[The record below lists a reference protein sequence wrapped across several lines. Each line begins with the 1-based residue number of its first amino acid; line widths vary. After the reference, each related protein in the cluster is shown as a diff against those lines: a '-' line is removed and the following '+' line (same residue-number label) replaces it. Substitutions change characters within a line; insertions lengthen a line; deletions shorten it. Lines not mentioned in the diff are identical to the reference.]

1 MDIEEITRL
10 AKQIV
15 YEAFRRHVEVNTPRK
30 LRKFTWLVTQCELI
44 EADDTPDYF
53 RPRCSL
59 FLPQGSITIQALRA
73 GWGTWENF
81 NLLRQR
87 ASIEAMC
94 EMQTILSLS
103 TPATENTIALN
114 LRTYRQHEPA
124 ALRADAA
131 AAARE
136 AAEAQAAADEAAL
149 AEAAEAAAVPE
160 TAAVEPAAV
169 ET

>member
-1 MDIEEITRL
+1 MSSVGGEGAISENSPILEDNEDAGLQLLSVKLDLLNYEIQSLSIRYPRMESDEKFRL
-10 AKQIV
+10 AKQVV
-15 YEAFRRHVEVNTPRK
+15 YEAFKRHIESTNRAGVRR
-30 LRKFTWLVTQCELI
+30 FTWLVTQCELI
-44 EADDTPDYF
+44 EADDTPEYF

-103 TPATENTIALN
+103 TPC
-114 LRTYRQHEPA
+114 H
-124 ALRADAA
+124 
-131 AAARE
+131 
-136 AAEAQAAADEAAL
+136 
-149 AEAAEAAAVPE
+149 
-160 TAAVEPAAV
+160 
-169 ET
+169 